1 VTELGVREQ
10 GLRERGKARRRAA
23 IIRAAFELFADR
35 GYHATTVADIAAAAE
50 VAPRTVAMYFP
61 TKQDIALSR
70 FSEGTA
76 SLRDAMRGRRSG
88 EQYTDVLRRW
98 LLTSQS
104 EPEDRE
110 LTRLARRMF
119 AANPELA
126 ALRQAQLT
134 TAIGQGATLIA
145 ADTGRDPAGIGPRL
159 AAAAVAGVVL
169 EVADTEPGAEREEA
183 VAAAMRFID
192 AGLAA
197 L

>member
-1 VTELGVREQ
+1 
-10 GLRERGKARRRAA
+10 
-23 IIRAAFELFADR
+23 
-35 GYHATTVADIAAAAE
+35 
-50 VAPRTVAMYFP
+50 
-61 TKQDIALSR
+61 LSR